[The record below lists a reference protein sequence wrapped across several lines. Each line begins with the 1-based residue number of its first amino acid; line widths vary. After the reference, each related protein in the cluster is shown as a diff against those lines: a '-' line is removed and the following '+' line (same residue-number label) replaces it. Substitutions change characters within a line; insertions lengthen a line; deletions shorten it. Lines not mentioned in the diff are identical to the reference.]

1 MKHYLENLQ
10 ATMLSHW
17 DEPALSDYKG
27 STFRFKDLA
36 AEIARLHL
44 LFEKAGIK
52 EGDKIAFAGKNSARW
67 AIGFLAAN
75 TYGAV
80 AVPLL
85 HDFTI
90 PNLQSLTHHSESVAL
105 FTEQK
110 IWLGMESTSLPM
122 LRLVVDLASFNPLY
136 TATESIGADIKELD
150 ELFAAKYPAGLDASM
165 LKYREADL
173 DKLIVINY
181 TSGTTGNPK
190 GIMLTGRAISSNV
203 DFALRNLP
211 LERGSKMLSILPMAH
226 MYGLSFEFLYPVC
239 GGCHLYFLGKVPSPS
254 LLLKAFAEIRPC
266 QLITVPLVIEK
277 IFKNSVIPAMQK
289 NPVKLLLKLPLVK
302 GLLYKSI
309 GKKIMNTLGG
319 KMNVII
325 IGGAALSR
333 PIEELMRKMKMP
345 YVVGYGMTECAPLIG
360 YENWRRFAMGSCGKV
375 VDGLEIRVDSPDP
388 CNVAGELQVKGIN
401 VMQGYFKNPEA
412 TEAAFTPDGWLKT
425 GDLGVVDAQGN
436 IFIRG
441 RSKCMILSASGQN
454 IYPEEIES
462 LLNNLPHVAESIVV
476 DRQKQL
482 VAIVAPVID
491 ENNPLSDEQL
501 DGIMKENCNLLNSKL
516 PSYSKI
522 SRIEILK
529 DGFEHTP
536 KHSIKRFL
544 YT

>member
-1 MKHYLENLQ
+1 M
-10 ATMLSHW
+10 
-17 DEPALSDYKG
+17 
-27 STFRFKDLA
+27 
-36 AEIARLHL
+36 
-44 LFEKAGIK
+44 
-52 EGDKIAFAGKNSARW
+52 
-67 AIGFLAAN
+67 
-75 TYGAV
+75 
-80 AVPLL
+80 
-85 HDFTI
+85 
-90 PNLQSLTHHSESVAL
+90 
-105 FTEQK
+105 
-110 IWLGMESTSLPM
+110 
-122 LRLVVDLASFNPLY
+122 
-136 TATESIGADIKELD
+136 
-150 ELFAAKYPAGLDASM
+150 
-165 LKYREADL
+165 
-173 DKLIVINY
+173 
-181 TSGTTGNPK
+181 
-190 GIMLTGRAISSNV
+190 
-203 DFALRNLP
+203 
-211 LERGSKMLSILPMAH
+211 
-226 MYGLSFEFLYPVC
+226 
-239 GGCHLYFLGKVPSPS
+239 PSPS

-360 YENWRRFAMGSCGKV
+360 YENWRCFAMGSCGKV

-501 DGIMKENCNLLNSKL
+501 EGIMKENCNLLNSKL

>member
-1 MKHYLENLQ
+1 M
-10 ATMLSHW
+10 
-17 DEPALSDYKG
+17 
-27 STFRFKDLA
+27 
-36 AEIARLHL
+36 
-44 LFEKAGIK
+44 
-52 EGDKIAFAGKNSARW
+52 
-67 AIGFLAAN
+67 
-75 TYGAV
+75 
-80 AVPLL
+80 
-85 HDFTI
+85 
-90 PNLQSLTHHSESVAL
+90 
-105 FTEQK
+105 
-110 IWLGMESTSLPM
+110 
-122 LRLVVDLASFNPLY
+122 
-136 TATESIGADIKELD
+136 
-150 ELFAAKYPAGLDASM
+150 
-165 LKYREADL
+165 
-173 DKLIVINY
+173 
-181 TSGTTGNPK
+181 
-190 GIMLTGRAISSNV
+190 
-203 DFALRNLP
+203 
-211 LERGSKMLSILPMAH
+211 
-226 MYGLSFEFLYPVC
+226 
-239 GGCHLYFLGKVPSPS
+239 
-254 LLLKAFAEIRPC
+254 
-266 QLITVPLVIEK
+266 
-277 IFKNSVIPAMQK
+277 
-289 NPVKLLLKLPLVK
+289 K

-401 VMQGYFKNPEA
+401 VMQGYYKNPEA

-501 DGIMKENCNLLNSKL
+501 EGIMKENCNLLNSKL

>member
-1 MKHYLENLQ
+1 
-10 ATMLSHW
+10 
-17 DEPALSDYKG
+17 
-27 STFRFKDLA
+27 
-36 AEIARLHL
+36 
-44 LFEKAGIK
+44 
-52 EGDKIAFAGKNSARW
+52 
-67 AIGFLAAN
+67 
-75 TYGAV
+75 
-80 AVPLL
+80 
-85 HDFTI
+85 
-90 PNLQSLTHHSESVAL
+90 
-105 FTEQK
+105 
-110 IWLGMESTSLPM
+110 MESTSLPM

-150 ELFAAKYPAGLDASM
+150 KLFAAKYPAGLDASM

-211 LERGSKMLSILPMAH
+211 LERGSKMLSILPMAQ
-226 MYGLSFEFLYPVC
+226 MYGLSFEFLYPIC

-501 DGIMKENCNLLNSKL
+501 EGIMKENCNLLNSKL